1 VKTKKQVDY
10 SKHSSLIQNIKKSH
24 FNKPSN
30 IYNME
35 QQFITENEKAKLT
48 EFRQREEQIVIGLGQ
63 IEYQIQSLELDKDS
77 LTEQLSQLRK
87 DQYTLG
93 QQMTETYGDG
103 NVDLNT
109 GEFTKA

>member
-1 VKTKKQVDY
+1 
-10 SKHSSLIQNIKKSH
+10 
-24 FNKPSN
+24 
-30 IYNME
+30 ME

-87 DQYTLG
+87 DQYALG